1 MYSSKIC
8 KITYC
13 KDYLSRLPICIY
25 DVESLFTN
33 IPIHH
38 TLKYILEEI
47 YTHNKLP
54 HICSKLIFKS
64 LLLKLATESTYIF
77 QSQFYKQTDGCT
89 VGGPLL
95 VTFSNI
101 YLTKLEKDQVK
112 PLKPKFYCRFVDDV
126 TSRRLKNTYDSLFE
140 KLNNYHEKINFT
152 IETNPKKF
160 LDTQLLLENDII
172 KTEVYR
178 KVNKFPVH
186 WKSQIP
192 KRYKRNAINGDLYR
206 SWRISS
212 NFNHE
217 KKQIRRKF
225 SSVVYPMRFVNSVIN
240 DFESNEYG
248 PMISNYLFND
258 FESKPIV
265 LIDIPFLKENERIS
279 KQLLKKF
286 KVFTKE
292 KYDFRIVWKT
302 KKVRQLFPLK
312 EKKSIPFM

>member
-1 MYSSKIC
+1 MYSNKIC

-25 DVESLFTN
+25 DLESLFTN

-54 HICSKLIFKS
+54 HICSKLIFKR

-89 VGGPLL
+89 MGGPLL

-112 PLKPKFYCRFVDDV
+112 PLKPKFYRRFVDDV
-126 TSRRLKNTYDSLFE
+126 ISRRLKNTYDSLFE

-160 LDTQLLLENDII
+160 LDTRLLLENDII

-178 KVNKFPVH
+178 KANKFPIH
-186 WKSQIP
+186 WKS
-192 KRYKRNAINGDLYR
+192 
-206 SWRISS
+206 
-212 NFNHE
+212 
-217 KKQIRRKF
+217 
-225 SSVVYPMRFVNSVIN
+225 
-240 DFESNEYG
+240 
-248 PMISNYLFND
+248 
-258 FESKPIV
+258 
-265 LIDIPFLKENERIS
+265 
-279 KQLLKKF
+279 
-286 KVFTKE
+286 
-292 KYDFRIVWKT
+292 
-302 KKVRQLFPLK
+302 
-312 EKKSIPFM
+312 